1 MGKRGVR
8 RSRIRSF
15 IAAGCAGVLL
25 TGLSGGAAAAPL
37 PGAPVSGALP
47 AQTKAEALALSV
59 AVSADGTADFSAD
72 DNAGNDSGPN
82 NGIVRVNDTVTYELQ
97 YVVKDTT
104 AENLTFSIT
113 LPKGMEITEIPGYCS
128 GPGNS
133 ISPRSAGTPALP
145 LSASSFDELS
155 EQTLTCNMGTKTAA
169 TDKVYVTA
177 KVSNLVNQGH
187 VLTVPAA
194 SLTADGVE
202 APVQAAGLPSV
213 TASSRLQWDVSKN
226 SIAPNANGGYIY
238 GPAYSPCPWDAKTGC
253 FVTGYTVQLSAL
265 NQGKGAMPATGD
277 ITVTDDLSFEA
288 LYPQLSAEQINQLKA
303 DPQKYG
309 SRAYPQT
316 RNYLAPGSKAGI
328 TENGI
333 RLTTTNAVRDS
344 GTLSV
349 DQPAGPGT
357 PVNLTIKNPDTSL
370 RTVPT
375 QAARP
380 VGTALPADRAYAV
393 ALAFDVYTPAA
404 VVKDFGIEDASGAS
418 WTLPTKNQFTTM
430 DITGLTPTDKQVLA
444 DQPAWNDSRASRPNV
459 SVGEAFSKYFGGVPG
474 APGNMTPAE

>member
-1 MGKRGVR
+1 MPPHW
-8 RSRIRSF
+8 
-15 IAAGCAGVLL
+15 VLIY
-25 TGLSGGAAAAPL
+25 TH
-37 PGAPVSGALP
+37 
-47 AQTKAEALALSV
+47 
-59 AVSADGTADFSAD
+59 
-72 DNAGNDSGPN
+72 
-82 NGIVRVNDTVTYELQ
+82 
-97 YVVKDTT
+97 
-104 AENLTFSIT
+104 
-113 LPKGMEITEIPGYCS
+113 
-128 GPGNS
+128 
-133 ISPRSAGTPALP
+133 
-145 LSASSFDELS
+145 
-155 EQTLTCNMGTKTAA
+155 MGTKTAA

-404 VVKDFGIEDASGAS
+404 VVKDFGIEDG
-418 WTLPTKNQFTTM
+418 
-430 DITGLTPTDKQVLA
+430 TGPV
-444 DQPAWNDSRASRPNV
+444 
-459 SVGEAFSKYFGGVPG
+459 
-474 APGNMTPAE
+474 